1 MTFCLMV
8 LALEILRECPR
19 GVEMKKRTDPS
30 GGQRTK
36 LHGLS
41 LAFLRRTLAE
51 RRAEC
56 TPWRAMSSTLGRVGR
71 ESGVTT

>member
-19 GVEMKKRTDPS
+19 GVETKKRTDPS
-30 GGQRTK
+30 GGQRAE
-36 LHGLS
+36 LHGSS
-41 LAFLRRTLAE
+41 LAFLRRALAE
-51 RRAEC
+51 RRSES
-56 TPWRAMSSTLGRVGR
+56 TPWRAMRSTLGRVGR